1 MLCGLLRSADIF
13 HAKVLELF
21 MICHDPSPEFNTFWR
36 LTKQRLK
43 RKWGSTRTCSTVWA
57 ASRQMSGLTGT
68 GSCAPVAIV
77 EGGIYSHFNWQ
88 SFTTCAKWRRI
99 WPIYNKTWSQE
110 LLWQRRVNGYTVPV
124 HYLHGTLSYR
134 GLCRHI
140 RHFLQFALPKLRGTL
155 RPFLCECWGH

>member
-68 GSCAPVAIV
+68 GSCAPLMIV
-77 EGGIYSHFNWQ
+77 KGGIYSHFNWQ
-88 SFTTCAKWRRI
+88 TFTTSARSRSI